1 MATLS
6 SALNYALSGLSVSSA
21 QSALLSRNV
30 SFAGEEN
37 YSRRTAEV
45 ITLPGGAAAIGTYG
59 RSMDKRLLDK
69 LLEAAGGAAGR
80 QVAFDAFSRFGAM
93 IGDPENDSSLSA
105 MIGGMQQ
112 SLQLFEADPANNAL
126 GASAIEA
133 ARALASKLNS
143 ISAEIIAVREEADRA
158 MSGSV
163 DHINTLLAQFKI
175 VNDAVVRGSGTAT
188 DLSDSLDQRDSIL
201 KLLSDEIGI
210 RVVTRSNNDMSIYA
224 EGGAVLFEGSPRS
237 VTFAPTVNLQN
248 GAPGNA
254 VFVDG
259 VAVTGSA
266 ATMPVNSGRV
276 AALANVRDTASLVV
290 QRQADE
296 AAAVLLRNFAESDQ
310 GDPPVGPDVAGLF
323 IDSGGSTLPA
333 PGLTPPGLASRI
345 TVNPLADPTK
355 GGNPMLLRDGGFGGG
370 SYVYNT
376 SGASAF
382 QLRITELA
390 QSFDEITD
398 FDPAAGLGNTASLKA
413 FSIQSASWV
422 EARRQTA
429 QLEAGAAGALK
440 ARASES
446 LLRVTGVNIDQEMAA
461 LLDLEKTYQA
471 SSKIISVVDS
481 MLASLMEAVR

>member
-30 SFAGEEN
+30 SFASDEN
-37 YSRRTAEV
+37 YSRRTAEI
-45 ITLPGGAAAIGTYG
+45 ITLPGGAASVGTYG

-69 LLEAAGGAAGR
+69 LLEAAGSAAGR
-80 QVAFDAFSRFGAM
+80 QVVFDALSRLGAT
-93 IGDPENDSSLSA
+93 IGDPEDDGSLSA
-105 MIGGMQQ
+105 MIGSMQN
-112 SLQLFEADPANNAL
+112 SLKIFEADPANNAL

-133 ARALASKLNS
+133 ARALADKLNG
-143 ISAEIIAVREEADRA
+143 ISAEIITVREDADQA

-163 DHINTLLAQFKI
+163 DRINTLLGQFKI
-175 VNDAVVRGSGTAT
+175 VNDAVVRGSGTAA
-188 DLSDSLDQRDSIL
+188 DLGDSLDQRDSIL
-201 KLLSDEIGI
+201 KMLSDEIGI
-210 RVVTRSNNDMSIYA
+210 RVVTRSNNDISIYA

-237 VTFAPTVNLQN
+237 VSFAATANLHN

-259 VAVTGSA
+259 VPVTGPASA
-266 ATMPVNSGRV
+266 MPVSSGKL
-276 AALANVRDTASLVV
+276 AALASVRDEAALVF

-296 AAAVLLRNFAESDQ
+296 AAAALMRNFAESDQ
-310 GDPPVGPDVAGLF
+310 GDPPVGPDIAGLF
-323 IDSGGSTLPA
+323 IDDGGGALPV

-345 TVNPLADPTK
+345 AINPLADPTG
-355 GGNPMLLRDGGFGGG
+355 GGNPMLLRDGGFGGS
-370 SYVYNT
+370 SYVYNG
-376 SGASAF
+376 SGSAAF
-382 QLRITELA
+382 QARITALA
-390 QSFDEITD
+390 QSFDTVTS
-398 FDPAAGLGNTASLKA
+398 FDPAAGLGTAASLKA

-422 EARRQTA
+422 EAQRQTA
-429 QLEAGAAGALK
+429 QLQASAAGALK